1 MRSIAWLVEPE
12 AASVA
17 TVKAKLR
24 RGVDAESLL
33 GSPEFAAAPPCSPS
47 GFAHVSETLTPAHIR
62 IRRNKRLAYISP
74 DTAQKS
80 RHSRKRLS
88 CRPGL
93 PA

>member
-17 TVKAKLR
+17 TAKAKLR
-24 RGVDAESLL
+24 RGVESESLL
-33 GSPEFAAAPPCSPS
+33 GSPEFAAAPPCPPC
-47 GFAHVSETLTPAHIR
+47 GFAHVWKTLTPAHIR
-62 IRRNKRLAYISP
+62 IQRNKRLAYIST

-80 RHSRKRLS
+80 RHCRKRLS